1 MNTFVIHIFH
11 LNGISIYINSFHLS
25 PCPVHIFDIVYQ
37 NVARIWFYLPNLNT
51 ELDKHEFI
59 VMEEKE
65 NKSQPFRSGRTFW
78 NESVRPSVETSN
90 TKIIL
95 KSVYQSKSFTLSWFY
110 MQLYIIKTK
119 PLYPS
124 FLVFGL
130 ISRLCVWSG
139 VLFGVRCE
147 GEEYKSYQMLDPPLS
162 L

>member
-1 MNTFVIHIFH
+1 MFIFSW
-11 LNGISIYINSFHLS
+11 N
-25 PCPVHIFDIVYQ
+25 IVYLV
-37 NVARIWFYLPNLNT
+37 VAGIWFYLSHLNT

-59 VMEEKE
+59 VMEEKG
-65 NKSQPFRSGRTFW
+65 NKSPPFRSGRTFW

-95 KSVYQSKSFTLSWFY
+95 KLKSIFIRVNPLHCLGFTCNC
-110 MQLYIIKTK
+110 IIKTN
-119 PLYPS
+119 PLNGNLYPS

>member
-25 PCPVHIFDIVYQ
+25 PCPVYIFDIVYQ

-95 KSVYQSKSFTLSWFY
+95 KSVYQSKSFALHCLGFTCNC
-110 MQLYIIKTK
+110 IINTK
-119 PLYPS
+119 PLYP
-124 FLVFGL
+124 
-130 ISRLCVWSG
+130 
-139 VLFGVRCE
+139 
-147 GEEYKSYQMLDPPLS
+147 
-162 L
+162 